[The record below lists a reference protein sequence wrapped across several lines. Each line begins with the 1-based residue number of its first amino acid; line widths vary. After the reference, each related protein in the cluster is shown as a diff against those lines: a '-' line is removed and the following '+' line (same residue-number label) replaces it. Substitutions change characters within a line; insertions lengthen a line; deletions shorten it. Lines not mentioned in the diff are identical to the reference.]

1 MKKTRTTQSDFRL
14 TGALIILVTT
24 AILMAPSV
32 LAEDSEQQMKREANF
47 KAAVADG
54 DGALTSA
61 EFQAFIA
68 LNAEDN
74 LGRAALIKRF
84 GAYNRAFNRLDTDN
98 SGTVTWSDVMDAL
111 AEAN

>member
-1 MKKTRTTQSDFRL
+1 MKKTPTTQSDVRL
-14 TGALIILVTT
+14 NGALIILVTT

-47 KAAVADG
+47 KAADADG

-61 EFQAFIA
+61 EFQAFIDA
-68 LNAEDN
+68 NAEDN

-84 GAYNRAFNRLDTDN
+84 GAYDRAFNRLDTDN
-98 SGTVTWSDVMDAL
+98 NGTVTWSDVMDAL
-111 AEAN
+111 AKAN